1 MLTRAGALVLALLVS
16 AVAACGGSSAAPSA
30 APSAGDGTITITD
43 PWVRAAASGGVS
55 AAYFTIANGQ
65 AVDDALTGAASA
77 VASSVGVHETS
88 ADASGMMGMHEV
100 ESIAIPAGGSVALK
114 PGGYHVMLM
123 GLKQDLKAGDTVEL
137 QLTFKGSP
145 EPVRVVAEVRE
156 N

>member
-1 MLTRAGALVLALLVS
+1 MVTRAGALVLALLVLL
-16 AVAACGGSSAAPSA
+16 VAACGGSSAAPSA
-30 APSAGDGTITITD
+30 ADGQITIKD
-43 PWVRAAASGGVS
+43 PWVRAAAAGGVS
-55 AAYFTIANGQ
+55 AAYFTITNGQ

-88 ADASGMMGMHEV
+88 TDASGMMGMHEV
-100 ESIAIPAGGSVALK
+100 ESVVIPAGKSVSLE

-123 GLKQDLKAGDTVEL
+123 GLKQELKAGDSVEL
-137 QLTFKGSP
+137 QLTFKGST